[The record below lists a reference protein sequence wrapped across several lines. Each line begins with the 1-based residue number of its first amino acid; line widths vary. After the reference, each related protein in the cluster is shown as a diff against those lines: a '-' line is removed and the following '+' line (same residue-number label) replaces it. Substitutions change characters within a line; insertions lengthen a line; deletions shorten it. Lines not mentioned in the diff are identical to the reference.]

1 MSLENDI
8 ETKGISANLI
18 LEVLG
23 KPKEHL
29 VETLNNIIGKIKE
42 EKGVIVV
49 DTKINEPVTLKN
61 NEDLFTTFAEV
72 EVKVETI
79 AHMAMLMFKYMP
91 AHIEILSPERLV
103 MSNNGW
109 NDVLNE
115 IVRRLHGYDEVAR
128 VIQVEKGILEKKLKT
143 LLDSKDKKE

>member
-29 VETLNNIIGKIKE
+29 VETLNNIIDKIKE
-42 EKGVIVV
+42 EKGVTVV

-79 AHMAMLMFKYMP
+79 SHMAMLMFKYMP
-91 AHIEILSPERLV
+91 AHIEIISPEQLV

-128 VIQVEKGILEKKLKT
+128 VIQVEKSILEKKLKT
-143 LLDSKDKKE
+143 LMDSKDKKE